1 MWEKIRWLSFAFPNK
16 INKNKEKDRDKDTD
30 KKNKN
35 KNKNNDLV
43 KGRQCVCIYHLIY
56 LAILFFGYFMQ

>member
-1 MWEKIRWLSFAFPNK
+1 MWEKIRWLSFAFPNNK
-16 INKNKEKDRDKDTD
+16 IKKNEDTD
-30 KKNKN
+30 KDKDK